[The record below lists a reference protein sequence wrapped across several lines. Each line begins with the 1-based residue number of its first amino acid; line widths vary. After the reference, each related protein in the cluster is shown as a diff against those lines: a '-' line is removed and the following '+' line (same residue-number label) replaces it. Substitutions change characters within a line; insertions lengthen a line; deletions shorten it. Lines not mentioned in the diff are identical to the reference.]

1 MIKVIQIG
9 TDNVVGVNL
18 HTKESGIGEYLNNA
32 VGGWFDCVHNSDLE
46 IVGYVHDE
54 GLLLGLDI
62 NPIATALFGQ
72 VLVGTCVIVG
82 ALDANGVYDGDSH
95 SVPEKALERIAGLY
109 PPFKMWLDHKHDL
122 VTTEA
127 E

>member
-1 MIKVIQIG
+1 MIKIIQLD
-9 TDNVVGVNL
+9 TDNVKGINL
-18 HTKESGIGEYLNNA
+18 HAKESGISDYLHEA
-32 VGGWFDCVHNSDLE
+32 VGGWFDCVHNNELE

-54 GLLLGLDI
+54 GLLLGFDI

-82 ALDANGVYDGDSH
+82 VLDANGIYDGDNH

-122 VTTEA
+122 ITMEA